1 MSNADQSGADEP
13 DVVIIGAGFSG
24 LYALH
29 RLRGL
34 GLRCRIYETGSGVG
48 GTWYWNRYPGARCD
62 SESYFYCYSFSD
74 ELLQEWT
81 WTERFPSQE
90 EIRRYLEFVA
100 DRLDLWPD
108 IQLDTRVTTATYD
121 DDTLRWRVETEHG
134 ETVRARYLVS
144 AIGAISAA
152 NVPDIPGLD
161 RFAGRWFHTGN
172 WPHEGVDLTGLRVG
186 VIGTGS
192 TGVQLIP
199 VVAERAA
206 ELTVFQRTPNYSMPA
221 RNHPLDPE
229 FVDRIKATY
238 PDVWERVRT
247 SPGGMPLPVPTQ
259 NFDEVDE
266 DEARRRYEAAW
277 EHGGVLVLQQFKDL
291 MTNERS
297 NEFCAEFF
305 RQKIRG
311 IVKDPVTAEKL
322 TPKGYPIAAKRPV
335 LDTGYF
341 ETFNKPNVHLVD
353 VSETPIE
360 EITSTGILAGGV
372 DHELDVI
379 VFATGFDAFTGSFLR
394 IDIRGRGGVRLS
406 DKWAAGPTAYL
417 GLGIAGFP
425 NLLTVNGPC
434 NPAVLTNVPATI
446 EHDVEW
452 ISDCI
457 EHLERNGIEA
467 IEPTESAEQ
476 AWVQYTADVLEG
488 TLYLKADSWW
498 LGANIPGKP
507 RVFMAFAGGLNTF
520 RRRCAAV
527 AAAGYE
533 GFQLTKREER
543 VSA

>member
-1 MSNADQSGADEP
+1 MTGPTEL
-13 DVVIIGAGFSG
+13 DVVIVGAGFSG

-29 RLRGL
+29 RLREL

-74 ELLQEWT
+74 EILQEWN

-100 DRLDLWPD
+100 DRLELWPH

-121 DDTLRWRVETEHG
+121 DDTLRWRVETNRG
-134 ETVRARYLVS
+134 ETVETRYLVT

-172 WPHEGVDLTGLRVG
+172 WPHEGIDLTGLRVG

-199 VVAERAA
+199 VVADQAA
-206 ELTVFQRTPNYSMPA
+206 ELTVFQRTPNFSMPA
-221 RNHPLDPE
+221 RNRPLDPE
-229 FVDRIKATY
+229 FVAEIKATY
-238 PDVWERVRT
+238 SEVWERVRR

-259 NFDEVDE
+259 SFEDVDE

-277 EHGGVLVLQQFKDL
+277 EYGGVLVLQQFNDL

-297 NEFCAEFF
+297 NEFCADFF
-305 RQKIRG
+305 RRKIREV
-311 IVKDPVTAEKL
+311 VKDPVTAEKL
-322 TPKGYPIAAKRPV
+322 VPRGYPIAAKRPV
-335 LDTGYF
+335 LDTDYF

-353 VSETPIE
+353 VNATPIE
-360 EITSTGILAGGV
+360 EITSSGIRAGGV

-394 IDIRGRGGVRLS
+394 IDIRGRGGVRLT
-406 DKWAAGPTAYL
+406 DRWADGPTAYL

-452 ISDCI
+452 IADCI
-457 EHLERNGIEA
+457 DHLERAGIDA
-467 IEPTESAEQ
+467 IEPTEEAER

-520 RRRCAAV
+520 RARCAEIAD
-527 AAAGYE
+527 AGYE

-543 VSA
+543 VGA